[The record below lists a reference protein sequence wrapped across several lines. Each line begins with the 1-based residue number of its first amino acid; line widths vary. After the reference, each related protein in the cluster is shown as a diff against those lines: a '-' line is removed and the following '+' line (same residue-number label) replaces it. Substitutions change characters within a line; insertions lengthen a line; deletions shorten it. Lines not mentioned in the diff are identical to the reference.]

1 MIFSYDWMVE
11 AMVGIGLIILL
22 AIVQGLLEWLP
33 VSSEGQIVLIL
44 NWFGEPTNA
53 VAIALFLHLGT
64 MLAVLVRFRKD
75 FFLLFNIKS
84 RKKEENE
91 KNAEGQTIEVES
103 IEEEKFTESEKRKI
117 LWKFLLIATAG
128 TAVIGVPLLLVIKFL
143 LQEGDLYFAN
153 GRLASGDIIT
163 LIIGVFLIATGIFI
177 LVSRRKTARKSL
189 YEMKNWEMLIVGLAQ
204 GLAIIP
210 GISRSGTTIGTMLIE
225 GVNEEDSLRGSFLLS
240 IPAVIGGNIL
250 IIIIDLV
257 QGEYSFVGIPWY
269 GMILAVIISAV
280 VGFATIELFLR
291 LAKKVNFGWFCI
303 TIGALALIIT
313 LIIIILALTTTV

>member
-1 MIFSYDWMVE
+1 
-11 AMVGIGLIILL
+11 MVGIGLIILL
-22 AIVQGLLEWLP
+22 AVIQGLLEWLP

-44 NWFGEPTNA
+44 NWFGDPTNA
-53 VAIALFLHLGT
+53 VAIALFLHIGT

-75 FFLLFNIKS
+75 VFLLLNIKS

-91 KNAEGQTIEVES
+91 KNAEVQTKEEES
-103 IEEEKFTESEKRKI
+103 IEEEKFTESDKRRI

-163 LIIGVFLIATGIFI
+163 MIVGVFLIATGIFI
-177 LVSRRKTARKSL
+177 LVSRRKTANKTL

-204 GLAIIP
+204 GLTIIP

-225 GVNEEDSLRGSFLLS
+225 GVNEEESLRGSFLLS

-250 IIIIDLV
+250 IIIIDLI
-257 QGEYSFVGIPWY
+257 QGEYSFAGIPWY

-280 VGFATIELFLR
+280 VGFVTIDLFLR

-303 TIGALALIIT
+303 TIGGLALIIT
-313 LIIIILALTTTV
+313 IVIVILALATT

>member
-1 MIFSYDWMVE
+1 M
-11 AMVGIGLIILL
+11 AVGIGLIILL

-33 VSSEGQIVLIL
+33 VSSEGQVVLIL
-44 NWFGEPTNA
+44 NWFGDPTNA

-75 FFLLFNIKS
+75 IFLLFNIKS
-84 RKKEENE
+84 RKKEENVE
-91 KNAEGQTIEVES
+91 NAEVQTIEEEES

-117 LWKFLLIATAG
+117 LWRFLLIATAG

-163 LIIGVFLIATGIFI
+163 LIIGVFLIVTGIFI
-177 LVSRRKTARKSL
+177 LVSRRKTAKKSL
-189 YEMKNWEMLIVGLAQ
+189 YEMKKWEMLIVGLAQ

-240 IPAVIGGNIL
+240 IPAIIGGNIL
-250 IIIIDLV
+250 IIIIDLI

-303 TIGALALIIT
+303 TIGALALVIT
-313 LIIIILALTTTV
+313 LIIIILALTTTTTTV

>member
-1 MIFSYDWMVE
+1 M
-11 AMVGIGLIILL
+11 AVGIGLIILL

-33 VSSEGQIVLIL
+33 VSSEGQVVLIL
-44 NWFGEPTNA
+44 NWFGDPTNA

-75 FFLLFNIKS
+75 IFLLFNIKS

-91 KNAEGQTIEVES
+91 ENAEVQTIEKEEES

-128 TAVIGVPLLLVIKFL
+128 TAIIGVPLLLVIKYYL
-143 LQEGDLYFAN
+143 AEGALYFTN

-177 LVSRRKTARKSL
+177 LVSKRKTAKKSL

-240 IPAVIGGNIL
+240 IPAIIGGNIL

-257 QGEYSFVGIPWY
+257 QGEYSFAGIPWY

-303 TIGALALIIT
+303 TIGALALVIT